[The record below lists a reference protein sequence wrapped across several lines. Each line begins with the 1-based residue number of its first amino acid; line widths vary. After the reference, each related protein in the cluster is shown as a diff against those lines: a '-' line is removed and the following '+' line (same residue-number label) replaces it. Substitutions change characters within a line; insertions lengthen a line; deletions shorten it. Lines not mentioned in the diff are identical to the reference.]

1 VEKVGLGLHLCLG
14 FDSIILFLVRIDDF
28 NSSLSIKKKL
38 RTMILPSFLS
48 DP

>member
-28 NSSLSIKKKL
+28 NSSLSIKKIANHDFAIIFK
-38 RTMILPSFLS
+38 
-48 DP
+48 

>member
-28 NSSLSIKKKL
+28 NSSLSIKKL

-48 DP
+48 DS

>member
-28 NSSLSIKKKL
+28 NSSLSIKKK
-38 RTMILPSFLS
+38 IANHDFAIIFK
-48 DP
+48 